1 MFILCTTYKTLGA
14 RFGYSCKSMYNQLSS
29 NLPVCEVE
37 RKFEVPNDY
46 HERLEAQGFKLI
58 KTHNSI
64 LDVYYDI
71 LDTDKHGGKL
81 CEIM

>member
-1 MFILCTTYKTLGA
+1 MLTLRITYKTLRE
-14 RFGYSCKSMYNQLSS
+14 RFSYSYKKMSKQLSP

-46 HERLEAQGFKLI
+46 HERLEGQGFKLI

-81 CEIM
+81 CKII

>member
-14 RFGYSCKSMYNQLSS
+14 RFGYSCKNMSNQLSS
-29 NLPVCEVE
+29 KLSVCEVE

-46 HERLEAQGFKLI
+46 HERLEGQGFKLI

-81 CEIM
+81 CKII

>member
-1 MFILCTTYKTLGA
+1 MFTLRITYKNLGA
-14 RFGYSCKSMYNQLSS
+14 RFSYSCEKMSKQLSP

>member
-1 MFILCTTYKTLGA
+1 MFTLRITYKNLGA
-14 RFGYSCKSMYNQLSS
+14 RLSYSCKNMSKQLSP

-46 HERLEAQGFKLI
+46 HERLEGQGFKLI

-71 LDTDKHGGKL
+71 LDTDKYRGKL
-81 CEIM
+81 R